1 MPIGSSYREAQ
12 QNLEES
18 QEFLIRQVDGS
29 DVYIALRKPLAL
41 VNAFFLLP
49 RKLLVLDQI
58 YVT

>member
-29 DVYIALRKPLAL
+29 DVYIAVRKALGLAK
-41 VNAFFLLP
+41 AFSVAQ
-49 RKLLVLDQI
+49 KAAGS
-58 YVT
+58 

>member
-29 DVYIALRKPLAL
+29 DVYIAVRKALAL
-41 VNAFFLLP
+41 VKAFFVAQ
-49 RKLLVLDQI
+49 KAAGS
-58 YVT
+58 